1 MTQDIMEKARELAA
15 LIADTEIFKNVEIAE
30 DAASENE
37 ELTNLFGQFA
47 QMRQEIEALTD
58 ADEPDYDQIAVKT
71 REMDEVQA
79 KMKAIPVAQTM
90 QAARDAFSELMH
102 EVNHAMQSVLYPD
115 QHACGGDCAGCHGCH

>member
-37 ELTNLFGQFA
+37 ELTNLFGRFA
-47 QMRQEIEALTD
+47 QLRQEIEALTD

-71 REMDEVQA
+71 HEIDEIQA
-79 KMKAIPVAQTM
+79 QMKEIPAAKVM

-115 QHACGGDCAGCHGCH
+115 QHSCGGDCSGCHGCH